1 MKLPYPVVLASA
13 SPRRQDLLGPI
24 VGEFSVHPAD
34 LDEEALGD
42 PDPWVT
48 AQRLAREK
56 ASAVFAAHPDSLV
69 IGADTVVA
77 LGGADGWVQYAK
89 PVDEAD
95 ACRILGTL
103 SGQTHVVVTGVA
115 MRWPGGMAAFTET
128 ARVTFRTLSEAEI
141 QAYVAGGE
149 PMDKAGAYGYQ
160 GGAKA
165 FIERLE
171 GDINT
176 VIGLPTERLKQDL
189 KNLFR

>member
-1 MKLPYPVVLASA
+1 
-13 SPRRQDLLGPI
+13 
-24 VGEFSVHPAD
+24 
-34 LDEEALGD
+34 
-42 PDPWVT
+42 
-48 AQRLAREK
+48 
-56 ASAVFAAHPDSLV
+56 
-69 IGADTVVA
+69 
-77 LGGADGWVQYAK
+77 
-89 PVDEAD
+89 
-95 ACRILGTL
+95 
-103 SGQTHVVVTGVA
+103 
-115 MRWPGGMAAFTET
+115 MAAFTET